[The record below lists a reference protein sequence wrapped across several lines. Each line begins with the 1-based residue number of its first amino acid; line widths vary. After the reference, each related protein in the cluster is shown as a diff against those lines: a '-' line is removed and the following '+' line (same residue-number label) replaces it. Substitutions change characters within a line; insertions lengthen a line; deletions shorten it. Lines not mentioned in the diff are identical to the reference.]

1 MEEDT
6 LEDVRQ
12 YLARDENKAKVQFT
26 ASLEGRTSDELMT
39 LLKTRKDSD
48 IDDKCLDD
56 GTTNSS
62 SNHQGKDVAM
72 QSEKSYQLSRAQQ
85 EEEEDVESTVMG
97 TEKVVEICTVEA
109 SRDELLSQV
118 SENERFPKKQ
128 EEHSGAWRAV
138 YSGELVTKEEL
149 EEVRREMLM
158 QESLVK
164 ALEKDNV
171 NLHEERRALRAKLN
185 EMEKKA
191 VNVEAK
197 YSILASGQSPNH
209 GSVRQASSVP
219 MMSWQGEQQVSQDE
233 VSIELERQ
241 RTVVRELQL
250 ELELIR
256 REKKDIEKRLASLDA
271 KKFEEMELELRNL
284 RVDLKRKETDHN
296 ETVKDMAR
304 KIAWYVEHQ
313 EFNHSQEELLKEQQD
328 IIRRLRARLHEV
340 GALDGEGKK
349 MPVSKKDTHVRNL
362 TKRIVELEEALN
374 SKYPNSIA
382 QLIRSCQPSV
392 QDSKLF
398 KQLNLKIKELENALA
413 EKDRCAEAAVTRL
426 RVETDR
432 MRIQYQER
440 IEKLEEELKLRLLH
454 AQTRRVRE
462 LEKQLSEARQ
472 ALREKEKEKN
482 PPVSADLVTSCDNDY
497 VREKKIESSSSSASP
512 LGEVKK
518 PATATSIGVINRP
531 DETIS
536 QLQEENEAL
545 RNELY
550 RVTHETAK
558 NTPII
563 PSSSSPLHLQSQSPQ
578 DDGIGVS
585 SSHLISSMQAQI
597 NTLTAEQ
604 TIYKR
609 LLMESQESLRDAHAR
624 WDERLL
630 MARQEYQLQIQ
641 RIRQEHNDEIARIQE
656 HHQRELHSIVEQ
668 NRSAEEAS
676 KVCEKIFQISSNDSK
691 HNQTFLQS
699 VAERLAYL
707 ERRQEQKEREAAHE
721 IAEVKR
727 VADFELSL
735 MKQKAEMMIE
745 QKNHQIHEFRLQLDH
760 LLSSL
765 ALLQTYA

>member
-1 MEEDT
+1 MEKDT
-6 LEDVRQ
+6 AEDVRQ
-12 YLARDENKAKVQFT
+12 YLARDEHEAKVQFR
-26 ASLEGRTSDELMT
+26 ASLEGRTSDELMA
-39 LLKTRKDSD
+39 LLKIRKDSD

-62 SNHQGKDVAM
+62 CYQRKDATL
-72 QSEKSYQLSRAQQ
+72 QSKKLSRTQH
-85 EEEEDVESTVMG
+85 ENDVESTVMG
-97 TEKVVEICTVEA
+97 TEKVVEICTVGA
-109 SRDELLSQV
+109 SHDELLSEM
-118 SENERFPKKQ
+118 SENDRFRKNQ
-128 EEHSGAWRAV
+128 EEHSSVWKAV
-138 YSGELVTKEEL
+138 YSGEIVTKEEL
-149 EEVRREMLM
+149 EEVRREMIM
-158 QESLVK
+158 HERVVK
-164 ALEKDNV
+164 ALETDNI
-171 NLHEERRALRAKLN
+171 NLHKERRALRAKLN
-185 EMEKKA
+185 EMENKA

-209 GSVRQASSVP
+209 GSVRQAPSVT
-219 MMSWQGEQQVSQDE
+219 MMSWQGEQQLTQDE
-233 VSIELERQ
+233 VSMELERQ

-250 ELELIR
+250 ELELLR
-256 REKKDIEKRLASLDA
+256 REKKDIETRLASLDA

-328 IIRRLRARLHEV
+328 IIRRLRTRLHEV
-340 GALDGEGKK
+340 GALDSEGKK
-349 MPVSKKDTHVRNL
+349 MRVSKDTHVRNL

-440 IEKLEEELKLRLLH
+440 IEKLEEELKLRFLH

-472 ALREKEKEKN
+472 ALREKEREKT
-482 PPVSADLVTSCDNDY
+482 PPVSVELVASCNDDHL
-497 VREKKIESSSSSASP
+497 REKQIESSSP
-512 LGEVKK
+512 LEEVKK
-518 PATATSIGVINRP
+518 PAAAKGVGVINSV
-531 DETIS
+531 DETNL
-536 QLQEENEAL
+536 QLQEENKVL
-545 RNELY
+545 RSELF
-550 RVTHETAK
+550 RVTRETTK

-563 PSSSSPLHLQSQSPQ
+563 PSSSSQLHLQSQLPQ
-578 DDGIGVS
+578 DAGTGVS
-585 SSHLISSMQAQI
+585 SYHLISSMQAQI
-597 NTLTAEQ
+597 NTLIAEQ

-609 LLMESQESLRDAHAR
+609 LLMESQESLRDAHTR

-630 MARQEYQLQIQ
+630 TARQEYQLQVQ

-656 HHQRELHSIVEQ
+656 HHQREVHSIVEQ

-676 KVCEKIFQISSNDSK
+676 RVCEKLLQSSSNDPRQS
-691 HNQTFLQS
+691 HTFLQS
-699 VAERLAYL
+699 VAERLVYL
-707 ERRQEQKEREAAHE
+707 ERRQERKEREFAYE